1 MWRRGRREGWHRRA
15 RQRARRPL
23 HDPRGPPPRR
33 RRAGCR
39 RARPVPGRGDV
50 RQRARNLRPRQR
62 GSPPRDPASRPASAR
77 DRAPRRALPVRIPRQ
92 QRVERPR
99 ARRRGLV
106 WGSQGKRRHRQPIC
120 VHPGGRRPRARPLGR
135 CPQGRWEDG
144 RQAQL
149 RPASLGPRRRGS
161 DGGAGPA
168 SLRAARIGRT
178 QPRSFGD
185 GQLSPEGPAPVFA
198 TALAPVSQHYLDQ
211 ARQMQALSFAV
222 HIPLVCF
229 GIAFPAMVLFAEWL
243 YLRTGDDLYRTLA
256 RRWTRVMVALFAVGV
271 VTGTILSFE
280 MGLLWPNFSG
290 TFGAV
295 FGLGFAI
302 EGFSFFLEAIFIGIY
317 VYGWDRLSPRWH
329 FASGFPIVIAGM
341 TGSLMVISV
350 NGWMQHPTGFAMRS
364 GHAVDVHP
372 VQALFGNW
380 FFWHELV
387 HMYLAGYIV
396 TGFLVAGTYAF
407 ARLRDRWG
415 RYERTA
421 LAIPLT
427 IAALA
432 SPAQVLVGDWAA
444 REVAV
449 AQPTKLAALEGL
461 AKTTRGAPV
470 HMLGWYTAGGVK
482 YGLRIPKLLSFL
494 AYHDPNARVQGLV
507 AVPPDRRPPV
517 NVVRVAFQ
525 LMVGI
530 GTLLALLGVVFL
542 AVRVRRRRLP
552 ESRCFYR
559 ALTLP
564 RPLSVGALV
573 AGWVTTEVGRQPWV
587 VYKVMLTRQ
596 AVTGASGIP
605 VGYATLAAV
614 YLLLAGAV
622 VWVLARLARAPLAPV
637 EAEREIAGGA

>member
-1 MWRRGRREGWHRRA
+1 M
-15 RQRARRPL
+15 
-23 HDPRGPPPRR
+23 
-33 RRAGCR
+33 
-39 RARPVPGRGDV
+39 
-50 RQRARNLRPRQR
+50 
-62 GSPPRDPASRPASAR
+62 
-77 DRAPRRALPVRIPRQ
+77 I
-92 QRVERPR
+92 
-99 ARRRGLV
+99 
-106 WGSQGKRRHRQPIC
+106 
-120 VHPGGRRPRARPLGR
+120 
-135 CPQGRWEDG
+135 
-144 RQAQL
+144 
-149 RPASLGPRRRGS
+149 
-161 DGGAGPA
+161 
-168 SLRAARIGRT
+168 
-178 QPRSFGD
+178 
-185 GQLSPEGPAPVFA
+185 A
-198 TALAPVSQHYLDQ
+198 TALAPVSQHYLDE
-211 ARQMQALSFAV
+211 ARQMQALSFVV

-271 VTGTILSFE
+271 ITGTILSFE
-280 MGLLWPNFSG
+280 MGLLWPNFTG

-317 VYGWDRLSPRWH
+317 VYGWDRLSARWH
-329 FASGFPIVIAGM
+329 FASGFPIVLAGM

-350 NGWMQHPTGFAMRS
+350 NGWMQHPSGFAIRS
-364 GHAVDVHP
+364 GRAVDVHP
-372 VQALFGNW
+372 VDALFGNS

-396 TGFLVAGTYAF
+396 TGFLVAGAYAF
-407 ARLRDRWG
+407 ARLRGRWG

-432 SPAQVLVGDWAA
+432 SPAQGLVGDWAA
-444 REVAV
+444 REVAS
-449 AQPTKLAALEGL
+449 AQPTKLAALEGVP
-461 AKTTRGAPV
+461 KTTRGASE
-470 HMLGWYTAGGVK
+470 HLLGWYTDGRVK

-494 AYHDPNARVQGLV
+494 AYHAPNARVQGLD

-530 GTLLALLGVVFL
+530 GTLLALLGVVYL

-552 ESRCFYR
+552 ESRWFYR
-559 ALTLP
+559 ALTLAG
-564 RPLSVGALV
+564 PLSLVALI

-587 VYKVMLTRQ
+587 VYEVMLTRQ

-605 VGYATLAAV
+605 VGYATLVAV

-622 VWVLARLARAPLAPV
+622 VWVLRQLARAPLGPV
-637 EAEREIAGGA
+637 ESQPETAGF